1 MRYGLPYMGSK
12 NDLAKRIVDI
22 LPAAD
27 TLVDLFAG
35 GCAITHAALLSGKWK
50 RIIAND
56 ITDAPQLFLDAIHGK
71 YRDCDRWV
79 SREEFYMLKDKDAFV
94 RLCWSFG
101 NNQSNYIYSRKFEP
115 YKKAIHG
122 CVFGKNIRSRYLS
135 YRRAIC
141 LLPDLLKLYSI
152 HAIKNLQS
160 LQSLERLERL
170 QSLESLERLQSLERL
185 EILQK
190 DYKEIH
196 PPPEGAIIY
205 CDPPYRG
212 TAGYLHDFDH
222 AAFDAWCLKQ
232 TVPLF
237 VSEYSFPHGECIAE
251 WQRAGSLSAVGINQ
265 TTERLYALNWSKP
278 KGVLMKQMELFAEDT
293 K

>member
-1 MRYGLPYMGSK
+1 MLYGLPYMGSK
-12 NDLAKRIVDI
+12 SDIAKQIVDI

-71 YRDCDRWV
+71 YHDCDRWI
-79 SREEFYMLKDKDAFV
+79 SRDEFYLTKDNDAFV
-94 RLCWSFG
+94 RICWSFG
-101 NNQSNYIYSRKFEP
+101 NSQKNYLYSKELEP
-115 YKKAIHG
+115 YKKAIHK
-122 CVFGKNIRSRYLS
+122 CLFGKTVKKRYLGF
-135 YRRAIC
+135 RAVINEMGRISQQ
-141 LLPDLLKLYSI
+141 K
-152 HAIKNLQS
+152 
-160 LQSLERLERL
+160 RLNEL
-170 QSLESLERLQSLERL
+170 QSLESLERLQSLESL

-196 PPPEGAIIY
+196 PPINAIVY
-205 CDPPYRG
+205 CDPPYRN
-212 TAGYLHDFDH
+212 TASYLHDFDSI
-222 AAFDAWCLKQ
+222 AFEDWCKRQ

-237 VSEYSFPHGECIAE
+237 ISEYNLPYGECIAE
-251 WQRAGSLSAVGINQ
+251 WQRASSLSAVATNQ

-278 KGVLMKQMELFAEDT
+278 KGVLMKQMELFAKEA

>member
-71 YRDCDRWV
+71 YHDCDRWI
-79 SREEFYMLKDKDAFV
+79 SREEFYLTKDNDAFV
-94 RLCWSFG
+94 RICWSFG
-101 NNQSNYIYSRKFEP
+101 NSQKNYLYSKELEP
-115 YKKAIHG
+115 YKKAIHK
-122 CVFGKNIRSRYLS
+122 CLFGKTVKKRYLGF
-135 YRRAIC
+135 RAVINEMGRISQQ
-141 LLPDLLKLYSI
+141 K
-152 HAIKNLQS
+152 
-160 LQSLERLERL
+160 RLNEL
-170 QSLESLERLQSLERL
+170 QSLESLERLESLESL

-190 DYKEIH
+190 DYKEI

-212 TAGYLHDFDH
+212 TAGYLHNFDH
-222 AAFDAWCLKQ
+222 AAFEAWCLKQ

-278 KGVLMKQMELFAEDT
+278 KGVLMKQMELFA
-293 K
+293 

>member
-1 MRYGLPYMGSK
+1 MLYGLPYMGSK
-12 NDLAKRIVDI
+12 SDIAKQIVDI
-22 LPAAD
+22 LPTAD

-71 YRDCDRWV
+71 YHDCDRWV

-101 NNQSNYIYSRKFEP
+101 NNQSNYMYSREFEP

-141 LLPDLLKLYSI
+141 LLQDLLKLYSI

-160 LQSLERLERL
+160 LESLERL
-170 QSLESLERLQSLERL
+170 QSLESLERLQSLESL

-196 PPPEGAIIY
+196 PPINAIVY
-205 CDPPYRG
+205 CDPPYKN
-212 TAGYLHDFDH
+212 TASYLHDFDSI
-222 AAFDAWCLKQ
+222 AFENWCKRQ

-237 VSEYSFPHGECIAE
+237 ISEYNLPYGECIAE
-251 WQRAGSLSAVGINQ
+251 WQRASSLSSVATNQ

-278 KGVLMKQMELFAEDT
+278 KGVLMKQMELFAEEA